1 MTIETTHEAAVGIA
15 SRADERFLSRT
26 RRVHAE
32 ADRLFGW
39 LMLGQWAFAIG
50 LAVFYSPYGWVG
62 KTRIISPHIPLA
74 VVLGGVLTSL
84 PVYLASHHPSQTV
97 TRHVIAASQML
108 WSALLIHLTGGRV
121 ETHFHVFG
129 SLAFLAFYRD
139 WRVLLTATAV
149 IATEHFLRGVFWP
162 ESIYGIANPE
172 WWRFLEHALWVIF
185 CDAFLILACIR
196 GVKEMRELADQGA
209 HMEAL
214 AQDAWAKSSIA
225 KAAS

>member
-1 MTIETTHEAAVGIA
+1 MTTATSYEAAQGIA
-15 SRADERFLSRT
+15 ERADERFRSRQS
-26 RRVHAE
+26 RVHAE

-39 LMLGQWAFAIG
+39 LMLGQWAFAIA
-50 LAVFYSPYGWVG
+50 LALFFSPYAWEGR
-62 KTRIISPHIPLA
+62 TRTMSPHLPLA
-74 VVLGGVLTSL
+74 VVLGGLLSSL
-84 PVYLASHHPSQTV
+84 PVFLAFRHPAKPL

-129 SLAFLAFYRD
+129 SLAFLSFYRD
-139 WRVLLTATAV
+139 WRVLLTATV
-149 IATEHFLRGVFWP
+149 VVATEHFLRGMFWP
-162 ESIYGIANPE
+162 ETIYGIANPE
-172 WWRFLEHALWVIF
+172 WWRFLEHAFWVVF
-185 CDAFLILACIR
+185 SDAFLTLACIR

-214 AQDAWAKSSIA
+214 AQHAWSEPSVA